1 MKTMAALLLVLLVC
15 GCGRREESVAKTA
28 GSKVGETITDFAS
41 GVGKGVDKQRMVRVT
56 LSEAVCKQ
64 GLSKTISKSGNGN
77 GITVYFLAAS
87 PFKGKLVAKAT
98 NKEGQE
104 IGRSVV
110 DVEFSPTTPSMFPSR
125 SRRRWM
131 RSCARVQGGYQEVV
145 AGDSGL
151 GIGRGPAGDGEERL
165 SMIRGRV
172 QNGVVVLEPR
182 ALREGTEVAVEP
194 LPRAPKKARPPSGR
208 RSVCALVNL
217 AGKAR
222 HLPPDA
228 ARNLDHCLYRH
239 AKR

>member
-110 DVEFSPTTPSMFPSR
+110 DVEFSADDAKYVSFPFPEE
-125 SRRRWM
+125 M
-131 RSCARVQGGYQEVV
+131 DAQLVQEY
-145 AGDSGL
+145 
-151 GIGRGPAGDGEERL
+151 
-165 SMIRGRV
+165 
-172 QNGVVVLEPR
+172 
-182 ALREGTEVAVEP
+182 AV
-194 LPRAPKKARPPSGR
+194 
-208 RSVCALVNL
+208 
-217 AGKAR
+217 
-222 HLPPDA
+222 DI
-228 ARNLDHCLYRH
+228 
-239 AKR
+239 KR